1 MGLKPIQNEYKQMK
15 TRYSHRVKKRKRKQ
29 QMMMLQM
36 MTENDGQMENFSA
49 TYIKL
54 MQELTSLQKLL
65 VNKTVISRLEHKV

>member
-1 MGLKPIQNEYKQMK
+1 
-15 TRYSHRVKKRKRKQ
+15 
-29 QMMMLQM
+29 MMMLQM